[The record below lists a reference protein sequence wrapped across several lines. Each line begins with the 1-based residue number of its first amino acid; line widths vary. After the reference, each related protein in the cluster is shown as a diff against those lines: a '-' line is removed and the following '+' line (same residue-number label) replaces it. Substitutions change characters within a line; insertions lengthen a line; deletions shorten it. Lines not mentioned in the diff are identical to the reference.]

1 MGTKPKKKKL
11 AERTMRGTRAAKALV
26 KGTQERVAKALELI
40 EADNYNTHDL
50 LNDTMEQVTD
60 VMTAFWSPTPGPAVP
75 VVHFISNNTAP
86 QPQTVALADSTKAGL
101 ITKTELVGVGR
112 QGANLVPGSVPV
124 GDYKIKNPD
133 TLTVIGGGDPEELD
147 EVVVEITNMPADSG
161 SYRGVLR
168 SGNLKVLAEIVVF
181 RV

>member
-1 MGTKPKKKKL
+1 MGAKEKKKKL
-11 AERTMRGTRAAKALV
+11 AERTMRGARVAKALV
-26 KGTQERVAKALELI
+26 KGTQERVANALGKIESGTYDPNELLTD
-40 EADNYNTHDL
+40 A
-50 LNDTMEQVTD
+50 MGQMTD
-60 VMTAFWSPTPGPAVP
+60 VMTAFWSPTPGPEVP

-86 QPQTVALADSTKAGL
+86 QPQTVALTDSTQAGL
-101 ITKTELVGVGR
+101 ITKTELVGVVR
-112 QGANLVPGSVPV
+112 QGANLVLGSVPV

-133 TLTVIGGGDPEELD
+133 TLTVIGAGDPEELD